1 MKLGIIVVSFNHF
14 LFTKFCIESIVKY
27 TDSSKYK
34 LCLVDNGSI
43 DETKEWAS
51 SLVSDGTLNKFI
63 SNDYNAGACR
73 ASNQGTLWAL
83 NEKDLTH
90 IAVMANDH
98 IVTLDWITPL
108 FNSPFDCTCPFVFH
122 SVKEIRAM
130 YPKIGEVVDRYKPLR
145 LRYLQEDNE
154 EYMNYVLYQTYGDMS
169 SFVDEFK
176 ADNYTNP
183 YIQSDFVLWPGLI
196 TYKRDVIESVGLK
209 DEEYLKFDLA
219 SYSDIDHYVRVYLAG
234 FTSGVAMTSYV
245 HHWGSITTRKLGLKQ
260 EKISGYV
267 NNERGAYDLFVK
279 KWQCDPHNLAS
290 IIDRRS
296 FNGK

>member
-1 MKLGIIVVSFNHF
+1 MKVGIIVVSFNHF
-14 LFTKFCIESIVKY
+14 LFTKCCIESITKH
-27 TDSSKYK
+27 TDRSEYK

-43 DETKEWAS
+43 DDTREWAN
-51 SLVSDGTLNKFI
+51 SLVSNGILDKFI
-63 SNDYNAGACR
+63 SNDYNAGACK

-90 IAVMANDH
+90 IIVMANDH
-98 IVTLDWITPL
+98 IVTSDWLTPL
-108 FNSPFDCTCPFVFH
+108 FKSPFDCTCPFVFH

-130 YPKIGEVVDRYKPLR
+130 YPKIGSVVERYKPLR

-154 EYMNYVLYQTYGDMS
+154 ANMNYVLEQTYVDMDL
-169 SFVDEFK
+169 FVDKFK
-176 ADNYTNP
+176 ADNSLTP
-183 YIQSDFVLWPGLI
+183 YIDSTFVLWPGLI
-196 TYKRDVIESVGLK
+196 MYKLDVIDVVGLR

-219 SYSDIDHYVRVYLAG
+219 SYADIDHYVRVYLAG

-267 NNERGAYDLFVK
+267 NNERGAYNLFIK
-279 KWQCDPHNLAS
+279 KWQCDPHNLAP
-290 IIDRRS
+290 IINRRS